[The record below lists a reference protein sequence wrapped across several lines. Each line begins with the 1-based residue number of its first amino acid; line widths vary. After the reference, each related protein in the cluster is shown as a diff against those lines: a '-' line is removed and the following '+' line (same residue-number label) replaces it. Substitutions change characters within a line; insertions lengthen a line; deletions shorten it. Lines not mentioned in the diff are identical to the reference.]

1 VTTPQR
7 RERRHRI
14 LEIMAVAL
22 LGIATLG
29 SAWCGYQATSWNS
42 EENELARAASGLQVE
57 GAREF
62 GLAVQTVSYDAAMI
76 AEYARAVADEDEA
89 LQGFVRESLI
99 RPDFLPVLTAW
110 EADIAAGGQP
120 TNLLGNQAYLDER
133 MESYRETITRA
144 EATALEAAEAG
155 SNADDYVLTTLL
167 LAAALFFAGLT
178 TSFRVRFAQ
187 VLLLAG
193 ASVLIAMAA
202 ARLVD
207 LPVV

>member
-1 VTTPQR
+1 MTTPQR

-110 EADIAAGGQP
+110 EADITAGGQP